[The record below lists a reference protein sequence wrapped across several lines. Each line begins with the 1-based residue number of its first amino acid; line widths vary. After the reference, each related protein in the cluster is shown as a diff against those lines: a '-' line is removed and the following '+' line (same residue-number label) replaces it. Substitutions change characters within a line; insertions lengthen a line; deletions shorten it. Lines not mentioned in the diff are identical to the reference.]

1 MGSGSGSGSMVGTA
15 SCMTIELASTGMLSE
30 EEAAL
35 PELEA
40 PGAQAVRARVRA
52 VSRAP
57 SRKSL

>member
-1 MGSGSGSGSMVGTA
+1 
-15 SCMTIELASTGMLSE
+15 MTIELASTGMLSE